1 MSKIKFMVFAIVAV
15 MAFGTTAMSQT
26 VTVSQSG
33 GADYTSIQAAIDSIA
48 PTNGVADVIQ
58 ILDSATYAEQ
68 IEVGGPHEVPEV
80 SGDAN
85 GGTITDLINSN
96 RDPITLIGMANSP
109 AVIAPQPGTLASHS
123 VFEDDA
129 EGDNYQ
135 ATLSYVGSRM
145 TFVNLNIQQIGG
157 EPYGVNGQGVDIE
170 FRDCLFT
177 GKPGTGAPGESRVNF
192 NNSDR
197 IAHLYNDVGNE
208 VLFDGCVFDG
218 ELEDGTKAEASL
230 YFHGINNSD
239 LLFCNDTF
247 VFDGCTFT
255 NMADDLTALR
265 ARNAE
270 EGDVHQSMINCLFID
285 NDGPLSFNG
294 GGNKV
299 ADGCKFVNNANGP
312 EVNSTNDTGA
322 LVINGRSGR
331 TGDIKITDCIFSN
344 NASYEASQD
353 VAGDRWAAVLVQN
366 DGDDGPVVIDHCT
379 FDGNGAGVR
388 FFDPSF
394 RVRTVNIT
402 DSIFSNNVTAGMT
415 ADGTDGSTYSYIES
429 DGAAN
434 LDLTVANCLFH
445 NNGQDYD
452 LGVVSGSVSGD
463 PMYADMDMFSLQAAS
478 PAAGAASDGTNIGAW
493 QEVSNVEHYSVY

>member
-145 TFVNLNIQQIGG
+145 TFVNLNIQQLGG
-157 EPYGVNGQGVDIE
+157 EPYGINGQGIDIE

-177 GKPGTGAPGESRVNF
+177 GVPGTGAPGESIINF

-197 IAHLYNDVGNE
+197 IARLYDSVGND

-218 ELEDGTKAEASL
+218 MLDDGTKADASI
-230 YFHGINNSD
+230 YYHGINSD
-239 LLFCNDTF
+239 GLFVNDSF
-247 VFDGCTFT
+247 VFQDCTFT
-255 NMADDLTALR
+255 NHSDGLTVLR

-270 EGDVHQSMINCLFID
+270 EGDVHQSMIDCLFID
-285 NDGPLSFNG
+285 NDGPVSFNG

-299 ADGCKFVNNANGP
+299 ADGCLFVNNANGP
-312 EVNSTNDTGA
+312 EVNSTDRTGA
-322 LVINGRSGR
+322 LVLNGRSGR
-331 TGDIKITDCIFSN
+331 TGDITITDCIFSN
-344 NASYEASQD
+344 NASFEASQD
-353 VAGDRWAAVLVQN
+353 VADEQWAAVVIGN
-366 DGDDGPVVIDHCT
+366 DGDDGPVAIDHCT
-379 FDGNGAGVR
+379 FDGNGTAVR

-394 RVRTVNIT
+394 RVRTVDIT
-402 DSIFSNNVTAGMT
+402 DSIFSNNLVAAMT
-415 ADGTDGSTYSYIES
+415 ADGSDGSTYSYIES
-429 DGAAN
+429 GGEAN

-452 LGVVSGSVSGD
+452 LGAVTGSVSGD
-463 PMYADMDMFSLQAAS
+463 PLYADLENFSLQAAS
-478 PAAGAASDGTNIGAW
+478 PAAGTASDNTNIGAW
-493 QEVSNVEHYSVY
+493 QEEAAVENFMVH